1 MSMNLSV
8 NVGVGVSVESR
19 AYYNFIQALRTPKTK
34 ELYHNALMRYIQHY
48 KMTVDGL
55 LELPLKATEQH
66 VIDYIINHKSYMGK
80 HMIIHT
86 LKKFYEMNDVVL
98 NWKKI
103 SQYLGE
109 YKKVNKDRAYDHDEI
124 KILVDRA
131 DIRMKSV
138 LLMLASTGIRIGA
151 IPDLKIKHFENMG
164 QGIESGSKMYKITV
178 YENTNEEYYTF
189 CTEEC
194 GTACEEY
201 WKYRERS
208 GEKLEKNSPFIRKQ
222 FDMNDLEQTRK
233 ESQPIKLNTL
243 NKILDLHLQR
253 SGLRTVDHLET
264 KRKEVARAHGF
275 RKFFTTQLVNSKLNP
290 EIREMLLG
298 HKIGLSS
305 AYYRPTEEEMLS
317 EYSKAIDSLTI
328 NPENRLKRELVHEKE
343 KNTETSKILARLVK
357 LEEGLG
363 IKI

>member
-1 MSMNLSV
+1 
-8 NVGVGVSVESR
+8 
-19 AYYNFIQALRTPKTK
+19 
-34 ELYHNALMRYIQHY
+34 
-48 KMTVDGL
+48 MTVDGL
-55 LELPLKATEQH
+55 LDLPLKATEQH

-151 IPDLKIKHFENMG
+151 IPDLKIKHFESRSTSRS
-164 QGIESGSKMYKITV
+164 IESGSKMYKITV

-194 GTACEEY
+194 GRACEEY

-243 NKILDLHLQR
+243 NKLLDLHLQR
-253 SGLRTVDHLET
+253 SGLRTVDHVET

-305 AYYRPTEEEMLS
+305 AYYRPTEAEMLQ
-317 EYSKAIDSLTI
+317 EYSKAIYALTI
-328 NPENRLKRELVHEKE
+328 NPEYRLKQELDQEKQ
-343 KNTETSKILARLVK
+343 KNTETSKILARLAK
-357 LEEGLG
+357 LEGEIG